1 MDKKHKHMV
10 DCMVCGAPLTYFAE
24 DQPLTCVYC
33 GQEGHANATCPEGH
47 HVCDACHA
55 ADALEVILQTC
66 LTATETDMLALMDRI
81 LSHPS
86 IPMHGPEYHGL
97 AAGVVLAT
105 YRNLGGGVTPGMLE
119 TGIRRGTNA
128 MGGACGFTG
137 ACGAVTGIGAAFS
150 LILDANPLKPVE
162 RQHVMRAVSIIAAA
176 TADVLG
182 ARCCRRDTWVSL
194 RKAAE
199 LSRDTLPIPLQ
210 ADVDIGCEQQERN
223 AQCIGEDCPLMRS
236 ETT

>member
-1 MDKKHKHMV
+1 
-10 DCMVCGAPLTYFAE
+10 
-24 DQPLTCVYC
+24 
-33 GQEGHANATCPEGH
+33 
-47 HVCDACHA
+47 
-55 ADALEVILQTC
+55 
-66 LTATETDMLALMDRI
+66 
-81 LSHPS
+81 
-86 IPMHGPEYHGL
+86 
-97 AAGVVLAT
+97 
-105 YRNLGGGVTPGMLE
+105 
-119 TGIRRGTNA
+119 
-128 MGGACGFTG
+128 
-137 ACGAVTGIGAAFS
+137 
-150 LILDANPLKPVE
+150 
-162 RQHVMRAVSIIAAA
+162 MRAVSIIAAA